1 MRFFCSLFLSFFTVY
16 TLTIRSSFAQEIDLD
31 AGAQLFSDNC
41 AVCHMGGNNSVKP
54 DKTLKLEVLHQF
66 SRDSFDAIK
75 YQVEN
80 GGGGMPAF
88 GEKLSDEDLCNVAS
102 FVLNTAKNNSW

>member
-1 MRFFCSLFLSFFTVY
+1 MRFLFSLFVSFFTVY

-31 AGAQLFSDNC
+31 AGAQIFSDNC
-41 AVCHMGGNNSVKP
+41 AACHIGGNNSVNP
-54 DKTLKLEVLHQF
+54 TKTLKLEVLHEF

-75 YQVEN
+75 YQVSN

-88 GEKLSDEDLCNVAS
+88 GDKFSEEEICNVAS
-102 FVLNTAKNNSW
+102 FVLDTAKNNSW